1 MYRTDQENERL
12 WYAAGFTEMAE
23 LYDERA
29 QNEGLDEWLEKAYES
44 PLEQSEF
51 RRQLIKEIIALCDNG
66 TTTRK
71 ELVRVI
77 KSALENSYVEL

>member
-1 MYRTDQENERL
+1 MFRTDQENERL
-12 WYAAGFTEMAE
+12 WYAVGFREMAE
-23 LYDERA
+23 LYDDRA
-29 QNEGLDEWLEKAYES
+29 QNEGLEQRLERAYES

-51 RRQLIKEIIALCDNG
+51 RRQLIEEIIALCDNG

-71 ELVRVI
+71 ELVRAI